1 MSFISQRQIS
11 ESLKVIQSIFRWI
24 LVPSSARDA
33 LASLLGCLPG
43 IGHLLSHPWTQIQG
57 NKPHAQNGLR
67 KQLRVGRAAAHQP
80 QHLLKTKALLSQA
93 GPCCRHGPRAR
104 PTPWRLPALLTLCLP
119 FWEGLWLWSDWLET
133 KWIHGI
139 WCGVKIIKHDTHKI
153 QMLYH
158 NWPDWGL
165 LDSRFSKLASELILH
180 FWLQLSGSE
189 RSLCFSL
196 LCCSLLCLVFLLYQ
210 ELTRQLQLPLM
221 GENSNLHDDSD
232 RYLGT
237 LGTAHYIHTQKFPL
251 LLRLREVKSVARV
264 LPTETGLEPGSTPA
278 PKLLA
283 GAAFSRR
290 KGNEFSSPD
299 TCICY
304 NRSLLSLSHIPLE
317 HRHPFLPVDMGRSDP
332 PREQLGGGWHC
343 PLCKRTMLL
352 PRPFP
357 LENSSQNDSS
367 FPLSQFS
374 YA

>member
-180 FWLQLSGSE
+180 FWLLLSGSE

-196 LCCSLLCLVFLLYQ
+196 LCCSLLADNNFDVLEELQTAKVKGRLLVMWATFIVQHL
-210 ELTRQLQLPLM
+210 
-221 GENSNLHDDSD
+221 SNCFINVPMEE
-232 RYLGT
+232 T
-237 LGTAHYIHTQKFPL
+237 
-251 LLRLREVKSVARV
+251 V
-264 LPTETGLEPGSTPA
+264 L
-278 PKLLA
+278 
-283 GAAFSRR
+283 F
-290 KGNEFSSPD
+290 
-299 TCICY
+299 
-304 NRSLLSLSHIPLE
+304 
-317 HRHPFLPVDMGRSDP
+317 
-332 PREQLGGGWHC
+332 
-343 PLCKRTMLL
+343 
-352 PRPFP
+352 
-357 LENSSQNDSS
+357 
-367 FPLSQFS
+367 
-374 YA
+374 